1 MENNLICF
9 ILKEVYTMKKRVIT
23 LLTKVGKKAAN
34 ASANTN
40 CQWMY
45 YQPEE
50 PKAMKKM
57 REAKEKKG

>member
-1 MENNLICF
+1 
-9 ILKEVYTMKKRVIT
+9 MKKRVIT